1 MIRIMARKWLKM
13 FRIKFPKT
21 FSPKWFFEENGFDT
35 IRWYFSGW
43 RMFTS
48 WQGSTDRPNWSQIV
62 KTPGPVRDFQL
73 YLGLNSV
80 RFLKIFW
87 SVLVLNFSI
96 FRPRSVSVR
105 GSLLLAIRY
114 NEKII
119 AVSSED
125 GSVYFLNNKMV
136 PIANVKLSDDD
147 VTSICFGKEENLFA
161 SSTKFVYEIDLK
173 TYKLTG
179 RYVHGFLEGFKFR
192 WLKIKGM
199 DAAFLNFITLFSN
212 HLL

>member
-1 MIRIMARKWLKM
+1 MVLIRSDGI
-13 FRIKFPKT
+13 
-21 FSPKWFFEENGFDT
+21 SSDGEC
-35 IRWYFSGW
+35 S
-43 RMFTS
+43 
-48 WQGSTDRPNWSQIV
+48 
-62 KTPGPVRDFQL
+62 
-73 YLGLNSV
+73 
-80 RFLKIFW
+80 
-87 SVLVLNFSI
+87 
-96 FRPRSVSVR
+96 
-105 GSLLLAIRY
+105 LLAIRY

-179 RYVHGFLEGFKFR
+179 RYVSFAHWYLEGF
-192 WLKIKGM
+192 
-199 DAAFLNFITLFSN
+199 
-212 HLL
+212 

>member
-1 MIRIMARKWLKM
+1 MVLIRSDGI
-13 FRIKFPKT
+13 
-21 FSPKWFFEENGFDT
+21 SSDGEC
-35 IRWYFSGW
+35 S
-43 RMFTS
+43 
-48 WQGSTDRPNWSQIV
+48 
-62 KTPGPVRDFQL
+62 
-73 YLGLNSV
+73 
-80 RFLKIFW
+80 
-87 SVLVLNFSI
+87 
-96 FRPRSVSVR
+96 
-105 GSLLLAIRY
+105 LLAIRY

-179 RYVHGFLEGFKFR
+179 RYVSVPHWYLERFQFR
-192 WLKIKGM
+192 WLNIKGI
-199 DAAFLNFITLFSN
+199 DAAFLILITLFSH
-212 HLL
+212 HLK

>member
-1 MIRIMARKWLKM
+1 M
-13 FRIKFPKT
+13 
-21 FSPKWFFEENGFDT
+21 
-35 IRWYFSGW
+35 
-43 RMFTS
+43 
-48 WQGSTDRPNWSQIV
+48 
-62 KTPGPVRDFQL
+62 
-73 YLGLNSV
+73 
-80 RFLKIFW
+80 
-87 SVLVLNFSI
+87 LVLNFSI
-96 FRPRSVSVR
+96 FFALVLNQSVSVR
-105 GSLLLAIRY
+105 GSLFLAIRY

-179 RYVHGFLEGFKFR
+179 RSVSFAHWYLEGFKFR
-192 WLKIKGM
+192 WLNIR
-199 DAAFLNFITLFSN
+199 
-212 HLL
+212 